1 MASARLP
8 LHDVSIADA
17 LGQRR
22 LAIGHYAFTVAALE
36 SLTPMR
42 HRRMDN
48 AFDDPPAFCA
58 LLLLYHHPLLQLGAR
73 APAIVPVTRA
83 PFPTSAINVRASN
96 TPLRARTQIW

>member
-1 MASARLP
+1 
-8 LHDVSIADA
+8 
-17 LGQRR
+17 
-22 LAIGHYAFTVAALE
+22 
-36 SLTPMR
+36 MR

-83 PFPTSAINVRASN
+83 PFPMSAINVRASN